1 MLLNIVKISCFLGL
15 FLSIDAMYLVSNQT
29 RYVVYRNILI
39 PEYRD
44 QFVFSTFP
52 SHSGDP
58 KNVADGQ
65 DKYFSDKVGVV
76 CSCLDQSILQHIFLK
91 KSVCQILKN
100 NSDSGHV
107 CYQIQAFTKWI
118 IKF

>member
-1 MLLNIVKISCFLGL
+1 MLPNVAKISCFLGL
-15 FLSIDAMYLVSNQT
+15 FLSIDAMYLVSNET
-29 RYVVYRNILI
+29 RYVVYRNILT

-65 DKYFSDKVGVV
+65 DKYFSDKVRCGV
-76 CSCLDQSILQHIFLK
+76 L
-91 KSVCQILKN
+91 
-100 NSDSGHV
+100 
-107 CYQIQAFTKWI
+107 
-118 IKF
+118 